1 MEPLRGFAPIA
12 DENSRILILGSMPS
26 VESLRREQYYG
37 NPQNAFWRLMAALL
51 GEPYAEDYANRT
63 AMLLR
68 HGVALWDVLRSCER
82 EGSLDSN
89 IKRPEVND
97 FAAFFA
103 AHPRISR
110 VYLNGG
116 KAYALFKKHVGFDF
130 PGIEFA
136 RLGSTSPAHAV
147 PFEQRLS
154 DWRRILP
161 LPG

>member
-1 MEPLRGFAPIA
+1 MLSFWFCLS
-12 DENSRILILGSMPS
+12 N
-26 VESLRREQYYG
+26 YNYG
-37 NPQNAFWRLMAALL
+37 NPQNAFWRLMPALL
-51 GEPYAEDYANRT
+51 NEPFTEDYAQRT

-68 HGVALWDVLRSCER
+68 HGVALWDVLKSCER

-97 FAAFFA
+97 FPAFFA
-103 AHPRISR
+103 AHPRIIR

-116 KAYALFKKHVGFDF
+116 MAYTLFKKHAGFNY
-130 PGIEFA
+130 PGIEFT

-147 PFEQRLS
+147 PFEERLL
-154 DWRRILP
+154 DWRHILP